1 MLPFVLPKSA
11 ALLSVTSRS
20 ILNIFGSC
28 CSVVEIFHH
37 LGFCAVSADS
47 SLPAFYALTLH
58 KIFEVNPLNP
68 VVVLVPSSLSR
79 QQSGLGTSTNTIFI
93 NFLKKKYWEYWLQ
106 VCTIRPVHVSS
117 FSGDDLILSN
127 AYTCVVASVIKL
139 LRHS

>member
-1 MLPFVLPKSA
+1 MLDMLPFVLPKSA

-93 NFLKKKYWEYWLQ
+93 NFLKKSIGSIGFRFVPLDPSMFLVSATMISFFPTLIHALWLW
-106 VCTIRPVHVSS
+106 
-117 FSGDDLILSN
+117 L
-127 AYTCVVASVIKL
+127 
-139 LRHS
+139 